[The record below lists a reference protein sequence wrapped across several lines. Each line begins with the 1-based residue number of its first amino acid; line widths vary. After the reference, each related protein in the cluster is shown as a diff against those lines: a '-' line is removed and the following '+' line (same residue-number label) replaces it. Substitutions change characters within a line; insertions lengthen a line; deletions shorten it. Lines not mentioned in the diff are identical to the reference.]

1 MWKCP
6 KCNNMYEEDILEC
19 PNDKCRKNDAIIE
32 DIVFTLEDTVIESV
46 INEAILKPGYNGY
59 IMQIKYSEKE
69 G

>member
-6 KCNNMYEEDILEC
+6 KCTNRYNEDILEC

-32 DIVFTLEDTVIESV
+32 DIVFTLKDTVIESV
-46 INEAILKPGYNGY
+46 INEAIPDGY

>member
-6 KCNNMYEEDILEC
+6 KCTNRYNEDILEC

-32 DIVFTLEDTVIESV
+32 DIVFTLKDTVIESV
-46 INEAILKPGYNGY
+46 INEAICNGY